1 MPNFRPAVLAR
12 VASALI
18 APLSAAVLAQS
29 PLSPGIDPPASRR
42 PAAAREGLSAE
53 LFYRL
58 LLGDVAMQ
66 RGEAGL
72 AARAYLEAARE
83 AQDPRI
89 ARRAT
94 EIALVAR
101 QRNTAQEAAKLWATL
116 DPTAERPKQVVAAL
130 AAGGDSMRGDG
141 MDAAADDELKQRLA
155 RALADSSLSGSGVGD
170 AFLQLN
176 RLFAGQSDKR
186 AVYRLIREVAQPY
199 ATTPEAHFAVALA
212 AYNAGVDDKDMA
224 AVAMAEIDRALEL
237 RPGWDRGAV
246 MKSELL
252 GKRSNDAAIAYLRDF
267 LKANPD
273 NRPVAGALAQRY
285 VEQKQY
291 AEARA
296 VMQKLWDEDKSS
308 RDLEFAVA
316 SIALSMKDYAEAE
329 RLFRDLKSGGYGEA
343 GAMDLYLAQIAEE
356 NKRYDEAIERY
367 RAVPDGDRAWLAKL
381 RIGAMMGKQGKIA
394 DARRWFA
401 ELPAVTIDERVQVRQ
416 AEAQML
422 RDAGDVAGS
431 YAVLTKAIDEY
442 PESPELIYDSALL
455 AERLDRID
463 EAEAKLRKLVALK
476 PDDAQSLNALGYT
489 LVDRT
494 TRTQEGY
501 DLIERANKLSPDDP
515 FIMDSMGWALYRLGR
530 MEEAETYLKRALA
543 GRPDAEIAAHLGEVL
558 WAKGDRDTARA
569 LWKAQLEA
577 NPDNPV
583 LQETVKRL
591 SR

>member
-1 MPNFRPAVLAR
+1 
-12 VASALI
+12 
-18 APLSAAVLAQS
+18 
-29 PLSPGIDPPASRR
+29 
-42 PAAAREGLSAE
+42 
-53 LFYRL
+53 
-58 LLGDVAMQ
+58 
-66 RGEAGL
+66 
-72 AARAYLEAARE
+72 
-83 AQDPRI
+83 
-89 ARRAT
+89 
-94 EIALVAR
+94 
-101 QRNTAQEAAKLWATL
+101 
-116 DPTAERPKQVVAAL
+116 
-130 AAGGDSMRGDG
+130 

-155 RALADSSLSGSGVGD
+155 RALADSSLSGTGVGD

-199 ATTPEAHFAVALA
+199 PTTPEAHFAVALA

-296 VMQKLWDEDKSS
+296 VMQKLWDQDKSS
-308 RDLEFAVA
+308 KDLEFAVA
-316 SIALSMKDYAEAE
+316 NIALQMKDYAEAE
-329 RLFRDLKSGGYGEA
+329 RLLRDLKSANYGEP
-343 GAMDLYLAQIAEE
+343 GAIDLYLAQVAEE
-356 NKRYDEAIERY
+356 TKRYPEAIEHY
-367 RAVPDGDRAWLAKL
+367 RAVQEGDRAWFSKL
-381 RIGAMMGKQGKIA
+381 RIAALMGKQGKVA
-394 DARRWFA
+394 DARRYLA
-401 ELPAVTIDERVQVRQ
+401 DLPAVTIDERVQVRQ
-416 AEAQML
+416 AEAQLL
-422 RDAGDVAGS
+422 REAGDNAGA
-431 YAVLTKAIDEY
+431 YAVLQKALETY
-442 PESPELIYDSALL
+442 PESPDLNYDAALL
-455 AERLDRID
+455 AEKLDRVD
-463 EAEAKLRKLVALK
+463 EAETRLRKLVALK

-494 TRTQEGY
+494 TRTQEGF
-501 DLIERANKLSPDDP
+501 DLIERAHKLSPDDP

-530 MEEAETYLKRALA
+530 LEDAETYLKRALA